1 VDAKTVLEA
10 KGASVISVTP
20 NVSVSEAVKILH
32 DEKIGVV
39 LVIEEERDQIVGIL
53 SERDVVRV
61 VAERGSKGL
70 EGTVADAMTRDVV
83 VCTSDSTMQV
93 IISGMSQFNV
103 RHLPV
108 LEDGRLLG
116 LISVRDVMQ
125 RRIEQLERGE
135 EHRFQRWFPKGRIYS
150 LRE

>member
-1 VDAKTVLEA
+1 MDAKTVLDA
-10 KGASVISVTP
+10 KGASVISVMP
-20 NVSVSEAVKILH
+20 SDSVAEAVKLLH
-32 DEKIGVV
+32 DENIGVL
-39 LVIEEERDQIVGIL
+39 LVMAEQGDQIVGIL

-61 VAERGSKGL
+61 VAERGSKAL
-70 EGTVADAMTRDVV
+70 EETVADAMTRDVV

-93 IISGMSQFNV
+93 IISGMSQTGV

-125 RRIEQLERGE
+125 HRIEQLERGGE
-135 EHRFQRWFPKGRIYS
+135 ERFQRWFPKGRIYS
-150 LRE
+150 LGQ

>member
-1 VDAKTVLEA
+1 MDAKTILDA

-39 LVIEEERDQIVGIL
+39 LVIEEGGDQIVGIL

-61 VAERGSKGL
+61 VAEQGSKGL
-70 EGTVADAMTRDVV
+70 EETVADAMTRDVV
-83 VCTSDSTMQV
+83 VCTSDTTMQV

-108 LEDGRLLG
+108 LEGGRLLG

-125 RRIEQLERGE
+125 HRIEQLERGE
-135 EHRFQRWFPKGRIYS
+135 EQRFQRWFPKGRVYS